1 ESTQGPKRSNYF
13 LRRIIMASV
22 NLDAVVRSDFGK
34 GAARQARRDGQIPAV
49 VYGAGSEPQHVLLP
63 ARETTLAVR
72 DRGVE
77 LVLNI
82 EGKTV
87 KTRSEEHTSELQSR
101 ENLVCRLL
109 LEKKKKNRHR
119 RQNR

>member
-1 ESTQGPKRSNYF
+1 
-13 LRRIIMASV
+13 MVSV

-49 VYGAGSEPQHVLLP
+49 VYGAGTEPQHVLLP

-82 EGKTV
+82 DGKTV
-87 KTRSEEHTSELQSR
+87 KTTIKDIQIHAL
-101 ENLVCRLL
+101 
-109 LEKKKKNRHR
+109 NRTVDHLDLIIAA
-119 RQNR
+119 

>member
-1 ESTQGPKRSNYF
+1 
-13 LRRIIMASV
+13 MASV
-22 NLDAVVRSDFGK
+22 NLDAVVRTDFGK

-63 ARETTLAVR
+63 GRETTLAVR

-82 EGKTV
+82 DGKTV
-87 KTRSEEHTSELQSR
+87 KTTIKDIQIHAL
-101 ENLVCRLL
+101 
-109 LEKKKKNRHR
+109 NRTVDHLDLIIAA
-119 RQNR
+119 

>member
-1 ESTQGPKRSNYF
+1 
-13 LRRIIMASV
+13 MASV
-22 NLDAVVRSDFGK
+22 NLDAVVRTDFGK

-63 ARETTLAVR
+63 GRETTLAVR

-87 KTRSEEHTSELQSR
+87 KTTIKDIQIHALNRTVDHLDL
-101 ENLVCRLL
+101 LVAA
-109 LEKKKKNRHR
+109 
-119 RQNR
+119 

>member
-1 ESTQGPKRSNYF
+1 
-13 LRRIIMASV
+13 MASV
-22 NLDAVVRSDFGK
+22 NLDAVVRTAFGK

-63 ARETTLAVR
+63 GRETTLAVR

-87 KTRSEEHTSELQSR
+87 KTTIKDIQIHAL
-101 ENLVCRLL
+101 
-109 LEKKKKNRHR
+109 NRTVDHLDLIIAA
-119 RQNR
+119 

>member
-1 ESTQGPKRSNYF
+1 
-13 LRRIIMASV
+13 MASV
-22 NLDAVVRSDFGK
+22 NLDAVVRTDFGK

-63 ARETTLAVR
+63 GRETTLAVR

-82 EGKTV
+82 DGQTV
-87 KTRSEEHTSELQSR
+87 KTTIKDIQIHAL
-101 ENLVCRLL
+101 
-109 LEKKKKNRHR
+109 NRTVDHLDLIIAG
-119 RQNR
+119 

>member
-1 ESTQGPKRSNYF
+1 
-13 LRRIIMASV
+13 MASV

-63 ARETTLAVR
+63 GRETTLAVR

-87 KTRSEEHTSELQSR
+87 KTTIKDIQIHAL
-101 ENLVCRLL
+101 
-109 LEKKKKNRHR
+109 NRTVDHLDLIIAA
-119 RQNR
+119 

>member
-1 ESTQGPKRSNYF
+1 
-13 LRRIIMASV
+13 MASV
-22 NLDAVVRSDFGK
+22 NLDAVVRTDFGK

-63 ARETTLAVR
+63 GRETTLAVR

-87 KTRSEEHTSELQSR
+87 KTTIKDIQIHAL
-101 ENLVCRLL
+101 
-109 LEKKKKNRHR
+109 NRTVDHMDLIIAA
-119 RQNR
+119 

>member
-1 ESTQGPKRSNYF
+1 
-13 LRRIIMASV
+13 MASV
-22 NLDAVVRSDFGK
+22 NLDAVVRTDFGK

-63 ARETTLAVR
+63 GRETTLAVR

-87 KTRSEEHTSELQSR
+87 KTTIKDIQIHAL
-101 ENLVCRLL
+101 
-109 LEKKKKNRHR
+109 NRTVDHLDLIIAA
-119 RQNR
+119 

>member
-1 ESTQGPKRSNYF
+1 
-13 LRRIIMASV
+13 MAV
-22 NLDAVVRSDFGK
+22 ALADRVGD
-34 GAARQARRDGQIPAV
+34 GAEVARRDGQIPAV

-63 ARETTLAVR
+63 GRETTLAVR

-87 KTRSEEHTSELQSR
+87 KTTIKDIQIHALNRTVDHLDL
-101 ENLVCRLL
+101 LVAA
-109 LEKKKKNRHR
+109 
-119 RQNR
+119 

>member
-1 ESTQGPKRSNYF
+1 
-13 LRRIIMASV
+13 MASV
-22 NLDAVVRSDFGK
+22 NLDAVVRTDFGK

-49 VYGAGSEPQHVLLP
+49 VYGAGSEPQHILLP
-63 ARETTLAVR
+63 SRETTLAVR

-87 KTRSEEHTSELQSR
+87 KTTIKDIQIHALNRTVDHLDL
-101 ENLVCRLL
+101 LVAA
-109 LEKKKKNRHR
+109 
-119 RQNR
+119 

>member
-1 ESTQGPKRSNYF
+1 
-13 LRRIIMASV
+13 MASV

-63 ARETTLAVR
+63 AREATLAVR

-87 KTRSEEHTSELQSR
+87 KTTIKDIQIHAL
-101 ENLVCRLL
+101 
-109 LEKKKKNRHR
+109 NRTVDHMDLIIAA
-119 RQNR
+119 

>member
-1 ESTQGPKRSNYF
+1 
-13 LRRIIMASV
+13 MASV

-63 ARETTLAVR
+63 GRETTLAVR

-87 KTRSEEHTSELQSR
+87 KTTIKDIQIHAL
-101 ENLVCRLL
+101 
-109 LEKKKKNRHR
+109 NRTVDHMDLIIAA
-119 RQNR
+119 

>member
-1 ESTQGPKRSNYF
+1 
-13 LRRIIMASV
+13 MASV

-34 GAARQARRDGQIPAV
+34 SAARQARRDGQIPAV

-63 ARETTLAVR
+63 GRETTLAVR

-87 KTRSEEHTSELQSR
+87 KTTIKDIQIHAL
-101 ENLVCRLL
+101 
-109 LEKKKKNRHR
+109 NRTVDHMDLIIAA
-119 RQNR
+119 